1 MFFRYSIHWALSLDL
16 SGPPQGSL
24 SRTTLIFMYSFHS
37 PTSPFF
43 FTSNLSG
50 RQMVDENTELNPYL
64 PRDSSHWFCVHGREF
79 STQKKPL
86 IISATCYCQ
95 SAWTAENV
103 LAFDHSPAIPSET
116 DPILYFAFDTRYH
129 GTSCLVLNALE
140 RLAPVRYAPLPT
152 PLSGKIQRTCKKLEN
167 LHSQP

>member
-43 FTSNLSG
+43 FFTSNLSG

-79 STQKKPL
+79 STQKKTPHH
-86 IISATCYCQ
+86 Q
-95 SAWTAENV
+95 
-103 LAFDHSPAIPSET
+103 
-116 DPILYFAFDTRYH
+116 RYLLL
-129 GTSCLVLNALE
+129 SVCLDRRKRASI
-140 RLAPVRYAPLPT
+140 RS
-152 PLSGKIQRTCKKLEN
+152 LSGYTLGDGSYSLFCFRYQIPWHILSCFKRLRASCSCTLRTPPHAFERKNSKN
-167 LHSQP
+167 M